1 MSPAMLFAL
10 VLALVAGLLLPVQA
24 GINSELR
31 SSLGHPVVATLVS
44 FVVGT
49 LAVALMLLGFRAA
62 WPSGAAL
69 RATPWWHW
77 TGGALG
83 AVYVLVS
90 VVVAPR
96 LGAATMIATIVA
108 GQMLASLLLDHF
120 GLAGYAHHPINPWRV
135 MGAALIIG
143 GVVLIQRN

>member
-1 MSPAMLFAL
+1 MLPALL
-10 VLALVAGLLLPVQA
+10 LALLAGLLLPLQA

-31 SSLGHPVVATLVS
+31 TTVGNPVLATLAS
-44 FVVGT
+44 FLVGT
-49 LAVALMLLGFRAA
+49 LALALVLLGLRVAL
-62 WPSGAAL
+62 PSPESL
-69 RATPWWHW
+69 RTSPWWHW

-120 GLAGYAHHPINPWRV
+120 GLAGYAHHPVNLWRLA
-135 MGAALIIG
+135 GAALVIT

>member
-1 MSPAMLFAL
+1 MPSGMLFAL
-10 VLALVAGLLLPVQA
+10 ILALIAGLLLPLQA

-49 LAVALMLLGFRAA
+49 LALALVLLGLRVTWPAA
-62 WPSGAAL
+62 VTL
-69 RATPWWHW
+69 RGTPWWHW
-77 TGGALG
+77 TGGMLG

-135 MGAALIIG
+135 MGASLIIG
-143 GVVLIQRN
+143 GVVLIHRN